1 MRIIS
6 NNLIELKDGTKV
18 ELPETGRY
26 VKLRIQTNESTE
38 RVFLNGKELKDGEFK
53 VTFTAIF
60 HYLFG

>member
-6 NNLIELKDGTKV
+6 NNLIELNDGTKV
-18 ELPETGRY
+18 ELPKSIY
-26 VKLRIQTNESTE
+26 MKLCVISNDDHEH
-38 RVFLNGKELKDGEFK
+38 VFLNGKEFKDGEFK